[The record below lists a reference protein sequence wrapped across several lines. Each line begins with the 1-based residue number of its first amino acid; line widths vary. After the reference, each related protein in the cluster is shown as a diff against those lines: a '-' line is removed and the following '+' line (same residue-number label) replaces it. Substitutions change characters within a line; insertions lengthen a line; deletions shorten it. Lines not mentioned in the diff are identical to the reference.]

1 MAMSVF
7 SEPTCLS
14 QMQAQIHMSLEWIV
28 ARFKNTSNMLSAIFL
43 LKIKPFT
50 NVKCTEKHAYYML
63 CYI

>member
-14 QMQAQIHMSLEWIV
+14 QMQAQIHMGLECIV

-43 LKIKPFT
+43 LKNKT
-50 NVKCTEKHAYYML
+50 VY
-63 CYI
+63 